1 MQDFDWEVKLRG
13 VRVLF
18 ALLRLAEVDSD
29 ASALDQ
35 TQRNQHHHQQQP
47 TDFQVS
53 RLKRRRLGST
63 AEEENGDGAEEGAEE
78 ERSWQTTALALF
90 LGLDGDRLLIAA
102 LQDYERLVRLE
113 AASLL
118 SPARDAYAKEAA
130 ATGGEEGDA
139 EEAEEEDRRM
149 ALFRQQMREVDLGAI
164 VREAGPRRDDEED
177 DFLTRH
183 INAPAVDPNVEQPF
197 LDCPF

>member
-18 ALLRLAEVDSD
+18 ALLRLAEVNSD
-29 ASALDQ
+29 APDLAHAQ
-35 TQRNQHHHQQQP
+35 CQHHHHQQP
-47 TDFQVS
+47 PPDFQIS

-63 AEEENGDGAEEGAEE
+63 AEEENGGAEEGAEE
-78 ERSWQTTALALF
+78 ERSRQSTALALF

-102 LQDYERLVRLE
+102 LKDYERLVRLE

-130 ATGGEEGDA
+130 TAGEEA
-139 EEAEEEDRRM
+139 EEEEEDRRM
-149 ALFRQQMREVDLGAI
+149 ALFRQQVRDVDLGAV
-164 VREAGPRRDDEED
+164 VREAGPRRDEEED

>member
-1 MQDFDWEVKLRG
+1 MMQDFDWEVKLRG

-18 ALLRLAEVDSD
+18 ALLRLAEANSD
-29 ASALDQ
+29 APDLAHAQ
-35 TQRNQHHHQQQP
+35 CQHQQP
-47 TDFQVS
+47 PPDFQIS

-63 AEEENGDGAEEGAEE
+63 AEEENGDGAEGAEE
-78 ERSWQTTALALF
+78 ERSRQSTALALF

-102 LQDYERLVRLE
+102 LKDYERLVRLE

-118 SPARDAYAKEAA
+118 SPARVAYAKEAA
-130 ATGGEEGDA
+130 AAGKEA
-139 EEAEEEDRRM
+139 EEEEEDRRM
-149 ALFRQQMREVDLGAI
+149 ALFRQQVRDVDLGAI
-164 VREAGPRRDDEED
+164 QREAGPRRDEEED